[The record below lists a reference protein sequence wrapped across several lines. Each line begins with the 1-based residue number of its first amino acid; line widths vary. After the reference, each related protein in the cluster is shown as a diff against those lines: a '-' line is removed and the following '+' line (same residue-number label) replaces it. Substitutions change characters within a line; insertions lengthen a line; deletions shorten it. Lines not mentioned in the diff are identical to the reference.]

1 MLIDRPRQQVL
12 IAGRDVTD
20 RCDSLVYSA
29 TDNGGYEIAT
39 LGLPSTDRPKKGDAI
54 TIRQGLEVAWAGRVA
69 EIADHSQHGRATKT
83 TGCEGL
89 RALLRDTLVQMVYVD
104 RDLSRWG
111 GPSTQRQINL
121 QANNYQPQSPQASPD
136 AANAKPAIIDTVV
149 GAWAAPVVPRC
160 EAWYDA
166 GPGNLIAGLYFDLTL
181 AGIGAGAFASWVQQL
196 VSCTD
201 DAESNGV
208 LLATATPA
216 TPTGENAGRL
226 AVSSTRYVHT
236 NHYFNGSPGGV
247 DGSSYQALWHNMA
260 VFGNSGL
267 SGRGPD
273 PQGLYPSDIAR
284 HALSQCSGISVGNI
298 VDAIGYI
305 APHVVYRTPTAAD
318 VIIDDM
324 AKLMGWPWGVWE
336 PSTVLGSS
344 PRLDFGPPPTD
355 ATAVVTKAE
364 CDQLDVTARLGDLY
378 NTCQVTYT
386 DPAGTGGMVTV
397 TLPSAQLSEAGI
409 ATRTLPLNMGV
420 GSAAAATTFG
430 LMALALSQISARAAG
445 QATLP
450 VAVRL
455 PGGGSKPA
463 CLLRPGLDRLRI
475 VDLVDG
481 GPLFDRANTRR
492 DVFRISRCETTVGKD
507 GIPSTRVELDSGS
520 NLLET
525 LQARLTLA
533 AGIVGA
539 GGLGG

>member
-39 LGLPSTDRPKKGDAI
+39 LGLPAVDRPKKGDAI
-54 TIRQGLEVAWAGRVA
+54 TIRQGLEVAWQGRVA

-83 TGCEGL
+83 TGGEGL
-89 RALLRDTLVQMVYVD
+89 RALLRDTLIQAVYVD
-104 RDLSRWG
+104 RDLTQWG
-111 GPSTQRQINL
+111 DPSTARQISL
-121 QANNYQPQSPQASPD
+121 ATANNQLGSTQAGTDATGLLPALIQQVNDSWVSPNLP
-136 AANAKPAIIDTVV
+136 AA
-149 GAWAAPVVPRC
+149 

-166 GPGNLIAGLYFDLTL
+166 GPGNLIQTLYINLTS
-181 AGIGAGAFASWVQQL
+181 GAGPFNHNAFLSSDDVASV
-196 VSCTD
+196 V
-201 DAESNGV
+201 ESNLGV
-208 LLATATPA
+208 ALGEQYFSPA
-216 TPTGENAGRL
+216 TPLRHVLLQMFANA
-226 AVSSTRYVHT
+226 T
-236 NHYFNGSPGGV
+236 PGGV
-247 DGSSYQALWHNMA
+247 QGASFVSTWANLAAY
-260 VFGNSGL
+260 GNLGL
-267 SGRGPD
+267 TLRGPN
-273 PQGLYPSDIAR
+273 PGGFYPSDIAR
-284 HALSQCSGISVGNI
+284 HALSQCAGISVGQI
-298 VDAIGYI
+298 IDAIGYI

-336 PSTVLGSS
+336 PSTVLGAS
-344 PRLDFGPPPTD
+344 PRLDFSPPPTD

-364 CDQLDVTARLGDLY
+364 CDQLDVTSRLGDLY
-378 NTCQVTYT
+378 NTCQVSFT
-386 DPAGTGGMVTV
+386 DPAGSLGMVTV
-397 TLPSAQLSEAGI
+397 TLPSPQLAEAGI
-409 ATRTLPLNMGV
+409 GTRTLQLNMGV
-420 GSAAAATTFG
+420 ASAAAATTFG

-463 CLLRPGLDRLRI
+463 CLLRPGIDRLRI

-481 GPLFDRANTRR
+481 GPMFDLANTRR
-492 DVFRISRCETTVGKD
+492 DVFRISRVETTVGKD
-507 GIPSTRVELDSGS
+507 GIPSTVAEIDSGS
-520 NLLET
+520 NLLDT

-533 AGIVGA
+533 AGVVGA